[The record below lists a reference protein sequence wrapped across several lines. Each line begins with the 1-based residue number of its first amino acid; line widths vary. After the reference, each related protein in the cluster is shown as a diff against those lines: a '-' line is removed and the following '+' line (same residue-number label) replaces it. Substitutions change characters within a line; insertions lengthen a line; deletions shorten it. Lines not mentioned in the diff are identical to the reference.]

1 MVVNIDFTPTLL
13 EMAGISIPP
22 DIQGKSFASRLITNK
37 SDQDWRKAMYYH
49 YYEYPRPHNV
59 APHFGIR
66 TMRYKLIRFYG
77 PFDAWELFD
86 LNNDKTESNNLYG
99 KPEFDTITLQ
109 LKLDL
114 VKLAKEY
121 KDDLAVGIL
130 EK

>member
-1 MVVNIDFTPTLL
+1 
-13 EMAGISIPP
+13 
-22 DIQGKSFASRLITNK
+22 
-37 SDQDWRKAMYYH
+37 
-49 YYEYPRPHNV
+49 
-59 APHFGIR
+59 
-66 TMRYKLIRFYG
+66 MRYKLIRFYG